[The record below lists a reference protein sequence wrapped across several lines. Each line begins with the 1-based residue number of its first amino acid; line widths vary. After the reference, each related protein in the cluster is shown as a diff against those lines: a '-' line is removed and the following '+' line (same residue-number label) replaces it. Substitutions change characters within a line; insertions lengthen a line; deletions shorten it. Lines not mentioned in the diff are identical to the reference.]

1 MATFA
6 VGFAQADPY
15 FGIPAENINDPRYQ
29 QVSPDGCD
37 FAAEASVLRDYGFKD
52 VTEKQLQMEGAEQG
66 WYEGHGTP
74 LDRMGSHLASHG
86 VPYTA
91 TEGNGVENMVAELA
105 RGHEIII
112 AVDSG
117 EIWTPGFAEEMED
130 TLYGGCP
137 DHAIIVNGI
146 SIADNTATITDSG
159 NGDYR
164 CEVPLDRLVDAWADS
179 NFTMVS
185 TDVTPEEFM
194 ALHSEQISGMMV

>member
-1 MATFA
+1 METFA

-15 FGIPAENINDPRYQ
+15 FGLPAENINDPRFQ
-29 QVSPDGCD
+29 QATPDGCD
-37 FAAEASVLRDYGFKD
+37 FAAEASVLRDYGFSD
-52 VTEKQLQMEGAEQG
+52 VTEEQLQMEGADQG

-74 LDRMGSHLASHG
+74 MDRMGSHLESHG

-91 TEGNGVENMVAELA
+91 TEGNGVENLVAELA

-117 EIWTPGFAEEMED
+117 EIWNPGIAEDMED
-130 TLYGGCP
+130 AIYGGRP

-164 CEVPLDRLVDAWADS
+164 CEVPLDRLVDAWEDS

-194 ALHSEQISGMMV
+194 ALQQNPAAEMMA